1 LIEATM
7 TDPFAIAAIFTALAL
22 GGLLKGAIGLGSP
35 ILAVPVMATVFDVRT
50 AVVLMVLPNLITNIW
65 QFWAYRGQLPG
76 KRVFWLF
83 GLAGG
88 IGALLGTVALSQLSG
103 PALSLG
109 VAGSVIA
116 FVLLRIA
123 RPNWRLGTRITA
135 QLAIPVGVLA
145 GLLQGAS
152 GVSAPVMVSF
162 LNAIRLERLVF
173 IAVVSL
179 AFLCMALVQ
188 VPLQVTLGLM
198 TWDLA
203 ILSLFALIPL
213 LAFMPIGAWLARRIS
228 AATFDR
234 IVLVI
239 LSLLAAKLIWDA
251 VTG

>member
-1 LIEATM
+1 
-7 TDPFAIAAIFTALAL
+7 
-22 GGLLKGAIGLGSP
+22 
-35 ILAVPVMATVFDVRT
+35 
-50 AVVLMVLPNLITNIW
+50 
-65 QFWAYRGQLPG
+65 
-76 KRVFWLF
+76 
-83 GLAGG
+83 
-88 IGALLGTVALSQLSG
+88 
-103 PALSLG
+103 
-109 VAGSVIA
+109 
-116 FVLLRIA
+116 
-123 RPNWRLGTRITA
+123 
-135 QLAIPVGVLA
+135 
-145 GLLQGAS
+145 
-152 GVSAPVMVSF
+152 MVSF